1 MKQLWKTFVKES
13 KHLLLLCLR
22 NQVAFSHQI
31 YEMTGQ
37 TNRSGYYEW
46 KYTLNAAP
54 NATKT
59 LRAKKGFKK
68 RNEMIADEKQKAYII
83 N

>member
-1 MKQLWKTFVKES
+1 
-13 KHLLLLCLR
+13 LR

-37 TNRSGYYEW
+37 TNHSAG
-46 KYTLNAAP
+46 P

-59 LRAKKGFKK
+59 LRAKQGLKK
-68 RNEMIADEKQKAYII
+68 RKEIVDEKQKASII
-83 N
+83 NQLESILTKKWRD